1 MNKYSK
7 IIFNLFLGLTI
18 SGLGFYLKYKSNGIE
33 LPVFLYAGLFSLAGL
48 IITALVVLLKKGRS
62 DATLGNLFSKLSLI
76 SVTLGVSLLII
87 GIGYIQQLYVLFPGI
102 ILYILSLVVSI
113 IAFSKRETSFLKFIP
128 FLFLIPIIPFVL
140 FIYSGQI

>member
-1 MNKYSK
+1 M
-7 IIFNLFLGLTI
+7 
-18 SGLGFYLKYKSNGIE
+18 
-33 LPVFLYAGLFSLAGL
+33 
-48 IITALVVLLKKGRS
+48 
-62 DATLGNLFSKLSLI
+62 GNLFSKLSLI

-87 GIGYIQQLYVLFPGI
+87 GIGYIQQLYVLYPGI

-113 IAFSKRETSFLKFIP
+113 IAFSKRETGFSKFIP